1 MTIVG
6 SILLGRF
13 RVPAVLRS
21 CLWIAAAIAATVGP
35 ARADDVD
42 LALVLAVD
50 VSSSVDGDRY
60 ELQRRGYAEAFRDPA
75 VISAVRNGAHGAIA
89 VTLIEWAGPGD
100 QRSVIDWTVV
110 RDEVSARRFGS
121 ALAEAPR
128 VLTGTTAVGE
138 AINAAVAALAA
149 CGCRAD
155 RRVVDVSGD
164 GANNSGRRAEIARDA
179 AVAAGITINGLPIL
193 GNEPG
198 VDDYYRANVV
208 GGAGSFLIVA
218 NGFESFAGAILDK
231 LLREIAALEPGH
243 WDGL

>member
-1 MTIVG
+1 MTYVV
-6 SILLGRF
+6 SRLLGRLG
-13 RVPAVLRS
+13 VSAGLWP
-21 CLWIAAAIAATVGP
+21 CLWLVAALCGMAGP

-75 VISAVRNGAHGAIA
+75 VISAIRHGAHGAIA

-100 QRSVIDWTVV
+100 QRPVIDWTLVH
-110 RDEVSARRFGS
+110 DEVSARRFGS

-128 VLTGTTAVGE
+128 VLTGTTAIGE
-138 AINAAVAALAA
+138 AINAAAAAFAA

-155 RRVVDVSGD
+155 RRVIDVSGD
-164 GANNSGRRAEIARDA
+164 GATNAGRRADIARDA
-179 AVAAGITINGLPIL
+179 AIAAGITINGLPIL

-198 VDDYYRANVV
+198 VDDYYHDNVI
-208 GGAGSFLIVA
+208 GGTGSFLVVA

-231 LLREIAALEPGH
+231 LLREIAAVQPGQ